1 MATSGTLNI
10 INSVN
15 AVNSI
20 NQIIDTTDVVVQKID
35 TVASN
40 SISVIVTFFIS
51 QSKKFLKF
59 LIDKNVVSAGIA
71 IIVGTQVGKITGSF
85 VLHLLSPFINLIF
98 AGDTNNFD
106 DYQIEFRGVYFK
118 IGSFITNLISFL
130 INMIMVYYV
139 FQIAQFSTGNF
150 DGMLNQSVA
159 ANTMAAS
166 HVTP

>member
-10 INSVN
+10 VNSAN
-15 AVNSI
+15 AINSI

-35 TVASN
+35 YTVEQSV
-40 SISVIVTFFIS
+40 SIIVTFFVS

-98 AGDTNNFD
+98 AGETNNFD

-118 IGSFITNLISFL
+118 VGSFITNLISFL

-166 HVTP
+166 HVTK